1 MFHSK
6 RFLPSTSKGRSHV
19 YLHKFIYSG
28 SAFMKGFYDFESMGA
43 KILNVNKVYNTI
55 CGKIKL
61 QVILLGV

>member
-1 MFHSK
+1 M
-6 RFLPSTSKGRSHV
+6 
-19 YLHKFIYSG
+19 FIYTSG
-28 SAFMKGFYDFESMGA
+28 SAFMEGFYDFESMGA